1 MGIRRFEE
9 HESCVRGGD
18 DVQYVMFTCIFVLEW
33 ILDEFDSLR
42 LNPMRARTIIELD
55 QYL

>member
-1 MGIRRFEE
+1 MGIRRFEGP
-9 HESCVRGGD
+9 ESCVRGGD

-42 LNPMRARTIIELD
+42 LNPIRARTRIEID